1 MNAHRAIDVG
11 VAISQGF
18 DVGGVVGAD
27 ANAQEVPYPTLAGS
41 FKGGVEGAAVLGK
54 VEAIKVA
61 MGIYEHRNQGL
72 SHKRGRANDTPVG
85 HGI

>member
-1 MNAHRAIDVG
+1 MNTHRAVYVG
-11 VAISQGF
+11 IAISQGF

-61 MGIYEHRNQGL
+61 MGIYEHRNLSL
-72 SHKRGRANDTPVG
+72 SHKRGRANDTPVS

>member
-1 MNAHRAIDVG
+1 MDTDRAIHVG

-18 DVGGVVGAD
+18 DVGGVLCAD
-27 ANAQEVPYPTLAGS
+27 TNAQEVTDPALAGRL
-41 FKGGVEGAAVLGK
+41 KGGVEGTAVLGK

-61 MGIYEHRNQGL
+61 MGIYEHRNLSL
-72 SHKRGRANDTPVG
+72 SHKRGRANDTPVS

>member
-18 DVGGVVGAD
+18 DIGGVVGAD

-41 FKGGVEGAAVLGK
+41 FKGGVEGATVLGK

-61 MGIYEHRNQGL
+61 MRIYEHRNLSL
-72 SHKRGRANDTPVG
+72 SHTRGRANDTPVS